1 VRLDLGLGDEL
12 VNFVADGFDLAIRSA
27 GSTTP
32 VYCASSL
39 NASAMWLVAYL
50 EAPGTPRTVAE
61 LANHHGILTR
71 TDLDHWSVDKISRR
85 LPAPRLQRIQGHSP
99 PE

>member
-50 EAPGTPRTVAE
+50 DAPEHLGRSP
-61 LANHHGILTR
+61 
-71 TDLDHWSVDKISRR
+71 S
-85 LPAPRLQRIQGHSP
+85 LPTITAY
-99 PE
+99 